1 MGVSTRPS
9 EGQRPVVFVDPAPR
23 WGQQSSCGGQV
34 WGLYLGLR
42 RVGRIPQYKC
52 GSAPMKVGAIPRD
65 GRWPQLQRDPAEDV
79 NTQPLR

>member
-9 EGQRPVVFVDPAPR
+9 EGHRPVVDPA
-23 WGQQSSCGGQV
+23 QGGS
-34 WGLYLGLR
+34 
-42 RVGRIPQYKC
+42 RVVAGGKYEAYSVASAGSAGYKR

-65 GRWPQLQRDPAEDV
+65 GRWPQLQKDPAEDV